1 MTTLHDIYNPPPAPV
16 PLAPPPPEP
25 LHWRPGDLG
34 ILAGL
39 IAMVVGL
46 AAWAWTVAPELSVL
60 ALIGGTVVIVESW
73 STALGFLHR
82 RPWMGENGRWKIFA
96 AALVPWLVG
105 LALATGLMMGVF
117 RLVDWIG

>member
-25 LHWRPGDLG
+25 LRWRPGDLG

-82 RPWMGENGRWKIFA
+82 RPWMGVNGRWKIFA